1 MEYLISVLIDLVVA
15 LWRGD
20 REIRDGS
27 LLGESEMERSVR
39 RGVAWFCGGIVLL
52 LVAGWVWWRW
62 WRVP

>member
-1 MEYLISVLIDLVVA
+1 MEHLVSVLIDFVVD

-27 LLGESEMERSVR
+27 LLGESEMERSAR
-39 RGVAWFCGGIVLL
+39 RGEAWFCGGLL
-52 LVAGWVWWRW
+52 LLFVVGCVWWRW

>member
-1 MEYLISVLIDLVVA
+1 MEHLISMWIEFVVA

-27 LLGESEMERSVR
+27 LLGESETERSAR
-39 RGVAWFCGGIVLL
+39 RGVAWFCGGIVFL